1 MRGEKEQEKFIALVT
16 ELVEQRITF
25 NQTIGLKVFSHETQ
39 GPVVRFAMQPELVGH
54 YSYGRLHGGVIA
66 SALDAVGGF
75 ALMLALAERFPEE
88 SADQIVRRFAKMGT
102 IDLRVDF
109 LSQGIGA
116 HFDAQAK
123 VTRMGTR
130 IASVQMSLVN
140 DANQL
145 IATGAAAYVVS

>member
-1 MRGEKEQEKFIALVT
+1 
-16 ELVEQRITF
+16 
-25 NQTIGLKVFSHETQ
+25 
-39 GPVVRFAMQPELVGH
+39 
-54 YSYGRLHGGVIA
+54 
-66 SALDAVGGF
+66 
-75 ALMLALAERFPEE
+75 
-88 SADQIVRRFAKMGT
+88 MGT